1 MAGTTES
8 AHNEAIACKIQGN
21 INYRQENYE
30 EALLYYEKGLKI
42 DPGNIDIWNNKG
54 LALVKLGRVEEAR
67 HCKLQMKRLG
77 ENQGEP
83 RATSTS
89 ITPGVSEKPAG
100 CTIKIKGV
108 EKHRE
113 ILKKSI
119 APDTPGMTKK
129 ALDNGLQFREI
140 EQNIESIQSGLDKV
154 RHGRIREAEH
164 CKLQIKKMEETI
176 EQTKQGLDLV
186 KMGRI
191 EEARKIKYIEDHI
204 ELTKKGL
211 EQIKIGR
218 IEEASHYKQHLASIE
233 EKIELARN
241 SLQQVKKGEIVT
253 DNGSSRGEK
262 VTVGHLEETR
272 KSGAT
277 PAPVKVERER
287 KSMHQIEDIEDI
299 IGLPREVDQP
309 ENPNRI
315 KLAGILFVFFIV
327 LILAYFAFLK

>member
-8 AHNEAIACKIQGN
+8 AHNEAITCKIQGN

-42 DPGNIDIWNNKG
+42 DPENIDIWNNKG
-54 LALVKLGRVEEAR
+54 LALVKLGRIEEAR
-67 HCKLQMKRLG
+67 QCKLRMKRLG

-83 RATSTS
+83 RVTSPTV
-89 ITPGVSEKPAG
+89 THDGSEKPAG

-108 EKHRE
+108 EEHRE
-113 ILKKSI
+113 IPGKSI
-119 APDTPGMTKK
+119 ATDTPGVTKK
-129 ALDNGLQFREI
+129 TQDKGLQLWEI

-176 EQTKQGLDLV
+176 EQTKHGLDLV
-186 KMGRI
+186 KSGRI

-218 IEEASHYKQHLASIE
+218 IEEASHYKQHLAAIE
-233 EKIELARN
+233 EKIELTRN
-241 SLQQVKKGEIVT
+241 NLQQVKQGEAFT
-253 DNGSSRGEK
+253 DTGSPPGEK
-262 VTVGHLEETR
+262 VSVGHLEETR
-272 KSGAT
+272 KSRVT
-277 PAPVKVERER
+277 PAQLKFEKRTV
-287 KSMHQIEDIEDI
+287 STHQIEDIEDI
-299 IGLPREVDQP
+299 IGLPHEVDQQV
-309 ENPNRI
+309 NPNKIR
-315 KLAGILFVFFIV
+315 LAAILFVFFIV
-327 LILAYFAFLK
+327 LLLAYFAFLK